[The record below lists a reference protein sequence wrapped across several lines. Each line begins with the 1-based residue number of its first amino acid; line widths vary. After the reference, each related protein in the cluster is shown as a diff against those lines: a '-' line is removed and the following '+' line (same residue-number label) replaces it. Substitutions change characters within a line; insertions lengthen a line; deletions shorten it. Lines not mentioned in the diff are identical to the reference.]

1 MAIMATF
8 MIGMFVIASVP
19 SAAANS
25 NDMATCT
32 DQHSDYSV
40 KCFPFIL
47 PFP

>member
-8 MIGMFVIASVP
+8 TIGIFTVASIP
-19 SAAANS
+19 GAAANS
-25 NDMATCT
+25 NDMATCR
-32 DQHSDYSV
+32 DQHEYSA

>member
-8 MIGMFVIASVP
+8 MIGIFIVASVP
-19 SAAANS
+19 IAAANS

-32 DQHSDYSV
+32 DQHKYSV